1 MEVLLKQCTTSGNVL
16 FTVQDPCGRLLY
28 RLWGNPGSL
37 RGIFALLDET
47 GRERARVLRVGT
59 ADMGVYEIRL
69 YQGKRMHVVCQ
80 KATRKGGMLFQGKN
94 WHIRGDLDT
103 RSFDIVE
110 RGRVLMTHAPAWQG
124 EGGFCYG
131 VTLTGDETERLFCLC
146 AAMIVDSMP
155 QNPGRSLVPV

>member
-1 MEVLLKQCTTSGNVL
+1 MELLLKQCVTAGNVL
-16 FTVQDPCGRLLY
+16 FTVQELSGEIRYRLL
-28 RLWGNPGSL
+28 GKPGSL
-37 RGIFALLDET
+37 RGMFSLIDEI

-69 YQGKRMHVVCQ
+69 YQGRRMHVVYQ
-80 KATRKGGMLFQGKN
+80 TATRKGGLLFQGKN

-124 EGGFCYG
+124 ECGFCYG
-131 VTLTGDETERLFCLC
+131 ITLEGDETERLFCLC
-146 AAMIVDSMP
+146 AAMIADSMP
-155 QNPGRSLVPV
+155 QNSGRSLVPV